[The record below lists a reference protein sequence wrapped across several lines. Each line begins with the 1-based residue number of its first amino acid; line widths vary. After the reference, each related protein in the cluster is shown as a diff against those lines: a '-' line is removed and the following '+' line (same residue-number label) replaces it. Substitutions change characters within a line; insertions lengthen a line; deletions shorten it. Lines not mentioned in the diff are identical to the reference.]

1 MSSDSENGARRGE
14 ACGRRTT
21 HPPSIA
27 HPSIRMPILPPNSA
41 MFAACAAAHG
51 KAHPRNLDR
60 KNGNAESGIVRP
72 KDAPLAD
79 MGISLSVKG
88 ISCTRVILDFHSKS
102 LDLATIIF
110 DLSKVTLPDE

>member
-1 MSSDSENGARRGE
+1 
-14 ACGRRTT
+14 
-21 HPPSIA
+21 
-27 HPSIRMPILPPNSA
+27 MPILPPNSA

-72 KDAPLAD
+72 RGAPLED

-88 ISCTRVILDFHSKS
+88 ISCTHVILDFHSKS
-102 LDLATIIF
+102 PDLVIIII
-110 DLSKVTLPDE
+110 DLSEVTVPDE